1 MDSHIRLALALD
13 SHPGAVALLLGAGI
27 SASAGVLTAWEIR
40 QDLIQRV
47 ATAAGEGELDDP
59 EAWWAAQ
66 NSGSSGYDDLLAAL
80 APTPAGRRDLLRG
93 YFEPTDDERDRGEKV
108 PGPAHRA
115 VARLVTAGKVKVV
128 LTINFDRLI
137 EAAIREAGVEPVVVS
152 SPEAVQG
159 MEPLQ
164 HQQAL
169 VVHLH
174 GDYLSPETLNTPDEL
189 SAYDPAVDALLDE
202 VFDRYGL
209 VVAGWSAKWDVA
221 LRARLHAARSPRYGT
236 WWLDRAPLKEHAL
249 DLCALRG
256 TDVVIGDAAEFLG
269 KAADA
274 ADALAEQR
282 LTDPVTRTVAVS
294 YARRALSGRATAVP
308 LHDTLRRELDRVAAL
323 PPVTSTD
330 FPSAPAVDGDA
341 EHARRL
347 ALVTAGT
354 GNLLGLVATSAYWG
368 NDTTDRWWAPDMASL
383 AGPHTSTGS
392 RDLIALRNSPSAL
405 LLHAAA
411 IAALAA
417 GRNELV
423 ARLAMTPVDNNVE
436 GQLPAA
442 VALHPN
448 VVFGRDLDPEAAL
461 KEHLRP
467 VLQDEL
473 ALGRIAYEQAWDRWT
488 ILRYMLMQY
497 ESVNQK
503 HNGPG
508 DFDPLLLANGHRPT
522 VAIAT
527 EPLRRELQATRSNT
541 GLLAYGYLGGDP
553 DLADETLTTFESK
566 YDEWALERSTQ
577 MRPGGVVN
585 ILDGVR
591 YPGRPHLTATPPAST
606 PRHA

>member
-66 NSGSSGYDDLLAAL
+66 NSGTSGYDDLLAAL

-93 YFEPTDDERDRGEKV
+93 YFEPNDDERDRGEKV

-152 SPEAVQG
+152 SPEAVRG

-221 LRARLHAARSPRYGT
+221 LRARLQAARSPRYGT
-236 WWLDRAPLKEHAL
+236 WWLDRAPLKTHAL

-282 LTDPVTRTVAVS
+282 LSDPVTRTVAVS

-323 PPVTSTD
+323 PPVTSSH
-330 FPSAPAVDGDA
+330 FEVLNVNA

-368 NDTTDRWWAPDMASL
+368 DDTTDRWWARDIANL
-383 AGPHTSTGS
+383 AGPHASSGIT
-392 RDLIALRNSPSAL
+392 DLIALRDAPSAL

-411 IAALAA
+411 ISACAA

-423 ARLAMTPVDNNVE
+423 ARLAMSPVDNNVE

-448 VVFGRDLDPEAAL
+448 VVFGRDPDPEAAL

-488 ILRYMLMQY
+488 ILRYMLRLY

-503 HNGPG
+503 HNVPRV
-508 DFDPLLLANGHRPT
+508 FHPLLLANGHRPT
-522 VAIAT
+522 TALAA
-527 EPLRRELQATRSNT
+527 EPLRRLLQTTADNT
-541 GLLAYGYLGGDP
+541 GLLAHSYVGGGQEVAKNI
-553 DLADETLTTFESK
+553 LLMFEK
-566 YDEWALERSTQ
+566 QYDEWAQERSTQ
-577 MRPGGVVN
+577 TRPGGVVN

-591 YPGRPHLTATPPAST
+591 YPGRPHLTATPPASP